1 MVIGRVLHGRA
12 ERNIGLRKPL
22 RASTRLRKNG
32 DDHLPSWQHIT
43 YSNEIDSSHF
53 GKQVTVG
60 GWVQD
65 LRNLGGISFLQL
77 RDRFGV
83 IQVTLLKK
91 KSKDLFDLAA
101 GIPRESVV
109 LVTGTVKESKEAR
122 AGFEVIPDK
131 IEVLSQAE
139 APLPLGVIDKVGA
152 DLDTRLNNRFMDLRK
167 DEVRAIFQVKAKTLA
182 GIRNYLI
189 SEGFVEVSTPKIVA
203 AGAEGGSTLFPIKYF
218 DRSAFLAQSPQLYKQ
233 NLMASGL
240 DRIFE
245 IAPAYRAEASDTIRH
260 IAEFISLDVE
270 LAFISSSEDVMAVAE
285 GIAASSLQYIRE
297 HAKAELEK
305 LGAKV
310 EQPTLPFPRVTYKDA
325 VEIVRGEGLKIR
337 PGDDL
342 GTEGEKALGEV
353 MQREKKVELYFITEF
368 PTSLKRG
375 TFYAKRYD
383 DDPET
388 TGYFDLDYRGQ
399 EIVSGGQREH
409 RYDVL
414 TEQMRENNLNLDSFE
429 FYLKAFRFG
438 MPPHGGF
445 GFGVER
451 YVQKMLD
458 LPNVREAVLYP
469 RDRSRLIP

>member
-1 MVIGRVLHGRA
+1 M
-12 ERNIGLRKPL
+12 P
-22 RASTRLRKNG
+22 T
-32 DDHLPSWQHIT
+32 WQHIT
-43 YSNEIDSSHF
+43 YSKEIDSALY

-77 RDRFGV
+77 RDRFGI
-83 IQVTLLKK
+83 IQVTTLKK
-91 KSKDLFDLAA
+91 RSRELFDLAA
-101 GIPRESVV
+101 SIPRESVV

-122 AGFEVIPDK
+122 AGFEVLPDS
-131 IEVLSQAE
+131 IQILSRAD
-139 APLPLGVIDKVGA
+139 APLPLGVVDKVGA

-167 DEVRAIFQVKAKTLA
+167 DEVRAIFQLRAKTID
-182 GIRNYLI
+182 GIRRYLV
-189 SEGFVEVSTPKIVA
+189 SEGFVEVTTPKIVA

-218 DRSAFLAQSPQLYKQ
+218 DRNAYLAQSPQLYKQ
-233 NLMASGL
+233 NLMATGL

-260 IAEFISLDVE
+260 IAEFTSLDVE
-270 LAFISSSEDVMAVAE
+270 LAFIKSSDDVMAVAE
-285 GIAASSLQYIRE
+285 GIVVNSLEHVRE
-297 HAKAELEK
+297 HARPELER
-305 LGAKV
+305 LGASIEKPV
-310 EQPTLPFPRVTYKDA
+310 APFPRVKYKEA
-325 VEIVRGEGLKIR
+325 VEIVKAEGLKMEH
-337 PGDDL
+337 GEDL
-342 GTEGEKALGEV
+342 GTEGEKALGEA
-353 MQREKKVELYFITEF
+353 MKRDKKSDLYFITEF

-375 TFYAKRYD
+375 TFYAKRFD

-414 TEQMRENNLNLDSFE
+414 TEQMRENNLNLESFD

-445 GFGVER
+445 GFGIER

-458 LPNVREAVLYP
+458 LPNIREAVLYP
-469 RDRSRLIP
+469 RDRARLIP

>member
-1 MVIGRVLHGRA
+1 M
-12 ERNIGLRKPL
+12 P
-22 RASTRLRKNG
+22 T
-32 DDHLPSWQHIT
+32 WQHIT
-43 YSNEIDSSHF
+43 YSNEIDGSHY
-53 GKQVTVG
+53 GKQITVG

-77 RDRFGV
+77 RDRYGV
-83 IQVTLLKK
+83 IQVTILKK
-91 KSKDLFDLAA
+91 KSKELFDLAA
-101 GIPRESVV
+101 GILRESVI
-109 LVTGTVKESKEAR
+109 LVTGSVKESKEAR
-122 AGFEVIPDK
+122 AGFEIIPDR
-131 IEVLSQAE
+131 IDVLNKAE

-152 DLDTRLNNRFMDLRK
+152 DLDTRLNNRFLDLRK
-167 DEVRAIFQVKAKTLA
+167 EEIRAIFQTRAKAIE
-182 GIRNYLI
+182 GIRRYLI

-218 DRSAFLAQSPQLYKQ
+218 DKSAYLAQSPQLYKQ
-233 NLMASGL
+233 NLMATGL

-270 LAFISSSEDVMAVAE
+270 LAFIRSSEDVMAVAE
-285 GIAASSLQYIRE
+285 GIVVSSLQHVRE

-305 LGAKV
+305 LNAKV
-310 EQPTLPFPRVTYKDA
+310 EVPSTPFPRVRYKDA
-325 VEIVRGEGLKIR
+325 VEMVRAEGLKVNQ
-337 PGDDL
+337 GDDL
-342 GTEGEKALGEV
+342 GTEGEKALGTV
-353 MQREKKVELYFITEF
+353 MKREKNSELYFITEF

-375 TFYAKRYD
+375 TFYAKRD
-383 DDPET
+383 DQDPET

-414 TEQMRENNLNLDSFE
+414 TEQMRENNLNLDSFD
-429 FYLKAFRFG
+429 FYLKAFKYG

-451 YVQKMLD
+451 FVQKMLD
-458 LPNVREAVLYP
+458 LPNIREAVLYP
-469 RDRSRLIP
+469 RDRSRLTP

>member
-1 MVIGRVLHGRA
+1 M
-12 ERNIGLRKPL
+12 PQ
-22 RASTRLRKNG
+22 
-32 DDHLPSWQHIT
+32 WQHTT
-43 YSNEIDSSHF
+43 YSDEITPELF
-53 GKQVTVG
+53 GKQLTVG

-77 RDRFGV
+77 RDRAGV
-83 IQVTLLKK
+83 IQVTTLKK
-91 KSKDLFDLAA
+91 RSKELFDLVASLQ
-101 GIPRESVV
+101 RESVI

-122 AGFEVIPDK
+122 AGYEIIPDK
-131 IEVLSQAE
+131 ISVLNMAE
-139 APLPLGVIDKVGA
+139 APLPLGVVDKVGA

-167 DEVRAIFQVKAKTLA
+167 DEIRAIFRVKSKTLE
-182 GIRNYLI
+182 GIRAYLT
-189 SEGFVEVSTPKIVA
+189 SEGFVEVATPKIVA

-218 DRSAFLAQSPQLYKQ
+218 DKSAYLAQSPQLYKQ
-233 NLMASGL
+233 NLMATGL

-270 LAFISSSEDVMAVAE
+270 MAFIESSEDVMAVAE
-285 GIAASSLQYIRE
+285 GIVVNSLNYVRE
-297 HAKAELEK
+297 HAKADIER

-310 EQPTLPFPRVTYKDA
+310 DAPKTPFPRVKYKDA
-325 VEIVRGEGLKIR
+325 VEIVKAEGLKIEH
-337 PGDDL
+337 GEDL

-353 MQREKKVELYFITEF
+353 MMREKKTELYFITEF

-375 TFYAKRYD
+375 TFYAKRFD

-409 RYDVL
+409 RYQVL
-414 TEQMRENNLNLDSFE
+414 TEQMRENNLSLESFD
-429 FYLKAFRFG
+429 FYLKGFRYG

-458 LPNVREAVLYP
+458 LPNIREAVLYP
-469 RDRSRLIP
+469 RDRGRLVP

>member
-1 MVIGRVLHGRA
+1 
-12 ERNIGLRKPL
+12 
-22 RASTRLRKNG
+22 
-32 DDHLPSWQHIT
+32 LPSWQHIT
-43 YSNEIDSSHF
+43 YSNEIDSSLY
-53 GKQVTVG
+53 GRQVTVG

-77 RDRFGV
+77 RDKFGV
-83 IQVTLLKK
+83 IQVTILKK
-91 KSKDLFDLAA
+91 NDRQLFELAA
-101 GIPRESVV
+101 SVPRESVV

-122 AGFEVIPDK
+122 AGFEIIPYK
-131 IEVLSQAE
+131 IDVLNKAE

-167 DEVRAIFQVKAKTLA
+167 EEVRAIFQVRAKTIE
-182 GIRNYLI
+182 GIRRYLT

-203 AGAEGGSTLFPIKYF
+203 AGAEGGSTLFPIRYF
-218 DRSAFLAQSPQLYKQ
+218 DKNAYLAQSPQLYKQ
-233 NLMASGL
+233 NLMATGL

-270 LAFISSSEDVMAVAE
+270 LAFIKSSEDVMAVAE
-285 GIAASSLQYIRE
+285 GIVVSSLTHVRE
-297 HAKAELEK
+297 HADSELER
-305 LGAKV
+305 LGAKI
-310 EQPTLPFPRVTYKDA
+310 EEPKAPFPRVKYKDA
-325 VEIVRGEGLKIR
+325 IEMVRNEGLKIEQ
-337 PGDDL
+337 GEDL
-342 GTEGEKALGEV
+342 GTEGEKALGEA
-353 MQREKKVELYFITEF
+353 MKREKDCELYFITEF

-375 TFYAKRYD
+375 TFYAKRFD
-383 DDPET
+383 SDPET

-409 RYDVL
+409 RYEVL
-414 TEQMRENNLNLDSFE
+414 TEQMRENNLNLESFD

-451 YVQKMLD
+451 YVQKMLE
-458 LPNVREAVLYP
+458 LPNIREAVLYP